1 MKAANRRKFLALG
14 PVLGGALVGCSSEKK
29 QQAATEDDGPNRLGK
44 PISEYGD
51 RSEFEKAKRLKPE
64 TKTPEQASTKTP
76 LAEIHGMI
84 TPSALH
90 FERHHAGVPALDPA
104 KHSLMIHGMVE
115 RPLVFTVAELK
126 RLPSVSK
133 IHFIECA
140 GNSGSE
146 WGAKPAPDAQSSH
159 GLVSCSEW
167 TGVPLSLLLEEAG
180 VKKEAAWM
188 IAEGADA
195 CKMNRSIP
203 IAKAKDNIIV
213 AYAQNG
219 EALRPE
225 QGYPLRLVIPGW
237 EGNINVKWLRRL
249 ELTDQPAMSR
259 QETSKYTDLEASGK
273 ARQFTFVM
281 DAKSLI
287 TVPSGGR
294 KLDGPG
300 FYEVRGIAWSGRGRI
315 SKVEISADAG
325 KTWQAAALQ
334 DPVLPM
340 ALTRFRFPWRWD
352 GAECTLLSRCTD
364 ETGYVQPTR
373 AELIAV
379 RGMNSN
385 YHYNGVHGWK
395 VEAGGNV
402 TQVVQPA

>member
-1 MKAANRRKFLALG
+1 MKRANRRRFLALG
-14 PVLGGALVGCSSEKK
+14 PALGALAGCSTDKK
-29 QQAATEDDGPNRLGK
+29 QSATEDDGPNLLGK
-44 PISEYGD
+44 PISEYGQ
-51 RSEFEKAKRLKPE
+51 RSEYEKTHRLKPD
-64 TKTPEQASTKTP
+64 TKTPEQASSKTP
-76 LAEIHGMI
+76 LADLHGMI
-84 TPSALH
+84 TPAALH
-90 FERHHAGVPALDPA
+90 FERHHSGVPSLDPD
-104 KHSLMIHGMVE
+104 KHHLMIHGLVE
-115 RPLVFTVAELK
+115 RPLLFTLAELK

-133 IHFIECA
+133 IYFIECS

-146 WGAKPAPDAQSSH
+146 WGSKPSPDAQSSH

-180 VKKEAAWM
+180 LKKEAQWV

-195 CKMNRSIP
+195 CKMNRSLP
-203 IAKAKDNIIV
+203 VAKAKDDVLV

-249 ELTDQPAMSR
+249 EATDQPAMSR
-259 QETSKYTDLEASGK
+259 QETSKYTDLEATGK

-281 DAKSLI
+281 DAKSVI
-287 TVPSGGR
+287 TFPSGGK
-294 KLDGPG
+294 KLDAPG

-315 SKVEISADAG
+315 TRVDISTDAG
-325 KTWQAAALQ
+325 KTWQPATLQ
-334 DPVLPM
+334 DPVLPL

-352 GAECTLLSRCTD
+352 GSECTLLSRCAD
-364 ETGYVQPTR
+364 ETGYVQPAR
-373 AELIAV
+373 AELIAA

-385 YHYNGVHGWK
+385 YHYNGIHGWK
-395 VEAGGNV
+395 VEAGGAV
-402 TQVVQPA
+402 VQVVQPA

>member
-1 MKAANRRKFLALG
+1 MKQANRRRFLALG
-14 PVLGGALVGCSSEKK
+14 PAVGGALIGCSGEKK
-29 QQAATEDDGPNRLGK
+29 QAAEEDGPNRLGK
-44 PISEYGD
+44 PISEYGE
-51 RSEFEKAKRLKPE
+51 RSEFEKARRLRPE
-64 TKTPEQASTKTP
+64 TKTPEQASSRTP
-76 LAEIHGMI
+76 LAEVHGMI
-84 TPSALH
+84 TPSSLH
-90 FERHHAGVPALDPA
+90 FERHHAGVPNIDPA
-104 KHSLMIHGMVE
+104 KHTLMIHGLVE
-115 RPLVFTVAELK
+115 RPLLFSVAELK

-133 IHFIECA
+133 IYFIECA

-180 VKKEAAWM
+180 VRKEAQWV

-195 CKMNRSIP
+195 CKMNRSVP
-203 IAKAKDNIIV
+203 IAKAKEDVLV

-219 EALRPE
+219 EAIRPE

-249 ELTDQPAMSR
+249 ELAEQPAMSR

-287 TVPSGGR
+287 TFPSGGQ
-294 KLDGPG
+294 KLEGPG
-300 FYEVRGIAWSGRGRI
+300 FYEVRGIAWSGRGKI
-315 SKVEISADAG
+315 TKVEVSFDAG
-325 KTWQAAALQ
+325 KNWQSASLQ

-340 ALTRFRFPWRWD
+340 AITRFRAGWRWD
-352 GAECTLLSRCTD
+352 GTESTLLSRSTD
-364 ETGYVQPTR
+364 ETGYVQPAR

-395 VEAGGNV
+395 VETTGAV
-402 TQVVQPA
+402 SQAVQPA